1 MLYTAYMTVLIS
13 GPISG
18 ADAAKAAWDLSSDD
32 FVGIIPQGAPEIVLH
47 EIRGTF
53 AAWCNEQRR
62 SLFASLEE
70 AWNQFI
76 LPRHGLPSPA
86 VLLAGTPCP
95 RCREERFQKEELNRV
110 AYLDCSYCK
119 GHGHL
124 PPRAI
129 PARPAREGKFIS
141 RVAESPVPGLGIS

>member
-1 MLYTAYMTVLIS
+1 MTILAS

-18 ADAAKAAWDLSSDD
+18 AEAAKTAWDLTADD
-32 FVGIIPQGAPEIVLH
+32 FEGLIPHGAPDTILH
-47 EIRGTF
+47 EIRATF
-53 AAWCNEQRR
+53 AAWCNGQRR
-62 SLFASLEE
+62 SLFAGLEE

-76 LPRHGLPSPA
+76 SPRHGLPHSA
-86 VLLAGTPCP
+86 VLLAGSPCP

-110 AYLDCSYCK
+110 AYPDCSYCK

-129 PARPAREGKFIS
+129 PARPAREGKFIA
-141 RVAESPVPGLGIS
+141 RVVESPAGGIEIS